1 MLAAGNGAENQTIRM
16 KDDYYDIL
24 GITKNATAAEIKKA
38 YRKKA
43 LKYHPDKNP
52 GDSEAEEQFKKA
64 AEAYEVLSNADKK
77 ARYDQ
82 FGHAAFQGGGGF
94 GGGGMNMDDIFSQFG
109 DIFGSAFGGG
119 GGGGFSGFGGF
130 GGGGQ
135 RRVKGSN
142 LRIRV
147 KLTLKEVANG
157 VEKKVKVRRKIQADG
172 VTYTTCS
179 TCNGRGQVAKI
190 TNTILGRMQTAA
202 TCSTCGGSGQILDRK
217 PSEADNQGMKVSE
230 ETVSIKIPGGVEEG
244 MQLKVPGKG
253 NDAPGNG
260 VPGDLLVAIET
271 QDHET
276 LKREGDNLH
285 YDLYVS
291 ISDAVLG
298 TSKEIDAVDGKVR
311 IKLEPGI
318 QSGKILRLR
327 GKGISS
333 INGYGTGDLLVHV
346 NVWTPKELNKEQK
359 EFFER
364 MQGNENFEPRPEKS
378 DKSFFEKVKDMFS

>member
-1 MLAAGNGAENQTIRM
+1 M
-16 KDDYYDIL
+16 KDDYYEIL
-24 GITKNATAAEIKKA
+24 GITKNASAAEIKKA

-52 GDSEAEEQFKKA
+52 GNSEAEEMFKKA

-82 FGHAAFQGGGGF
+82 FGHAAFQGGAGGF

-119 GGGGFSGFGGF
+119 GGSFSGFGGF

-147 KLTLKEVANG
+147 KLSLKEVANG
-157 VEKKVKVRRKIQADG
+157 VEKKVKVRRKTQADG

-202 TCSTCGGSGQILDRK
+202 TCSTCGGSGQILDKK
-217 PSEADNQGMKVSE
+217 PSGADDQGMKVSE
-230 ETVSIKIPGGVEEG
+230 ETVSIKIPGGVEDG

-364 MQGNENFEPRPEKS
+364 MQGNDNFEPRPEKS

>member
-1 MLAAGNGAENQTIRM
+1 M
-16 KDDYYDIL
+16 KQDYYEVL
-24 GITKNATAAEIKKA
+24 GITKGASAAEIKKA

-43 LKYHPDKNP
+43 IEFHPDKNP
-52 GDSEAEEQFKKA
+52 GDSSAEERFKKA
-64 AEAYEVLSNADKK
+64 AEAYEVLSDADKK

-82 FGHAAFQGGGGF
+82 FGHAAFEGGGGGGGF

-109 DIFGSAFGGG
+109 DIFGG
-119 GGGGFSGFGGF
+119 GGGGFGGFSGF

-147 KLTLKEVANG
+147 KLTLEEIANG
-157 VEKKVKVRRKIQADG
+157 VEKKVKVRRKVQVEG
-172 VTYTTCS
+172 VTYKTCA
-179 TCNGRGQVAKI
+179 TCNGSGQVTKI
-190 TNTILGRMQTAA
+190 QNTILGRMQTAA
-202 TCSTCGGSGQILDRK
+202 TCSACGGAGQLLDGK
-217 PSEADNQGMKVSE
+217 PGDADAQGLKLTD
-230 ETVSIKIPGGVEEG
+230 ETVAINIPAGVEEG
-244 MQLKVPGKG
+244 MQLKVPNKG
-253 NDAPGNG
+253 NEAPGNG

-271 QDHET
+271 LEHDT

-285 YDLYVS
+285 YDLY
-291 ISDAVLG
+291 ISFPQAVLG
-298 TSKEIDAVDGKVR
+298 TSKEIDAVGGKVR
-311 IKLEPGI
+311 IKLESGI

-333 INGYGTGDLLVHV
+333 LNGYGSGDLLVHV

-359 EFFER
+359 DFFER
-364 MQGNENFEPRPEKS
+364 MQGTDNFEPRPQKS